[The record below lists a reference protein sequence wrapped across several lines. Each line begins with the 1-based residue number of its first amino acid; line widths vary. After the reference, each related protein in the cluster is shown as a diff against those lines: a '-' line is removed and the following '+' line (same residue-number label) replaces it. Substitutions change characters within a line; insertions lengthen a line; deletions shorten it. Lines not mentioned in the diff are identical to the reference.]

1 MLRFPPLRQAQN
13 RWLQRYRKS
22 QTHIITNMKYSILTI
37 VLLLSVM
44 SINAQSVTNGY
55 YITKSNDT
63 IVTQI
68 KFPKGFFGQNNFTNM
83 IEVVDSVN
91 VTKRYTPDDIK
102 GYGYIDGGYQ
112 YVFLSKPV
120 KDGSYKFLT
129 PVFIGPKA
137 SLYQYGVYTSG
148 SGNGLSSQHIYYT
161 FEKADSKYLFL
172 VGRTTKKFKNELK
185 EFFKDDPEVLQLID
199 NKLKYWL
206 EMKKD
211 LLEIMKTA
219 NK

>member
-1 MLRFPPLRQAQN
+1 
-13 RWLQRYRKS
+13 
-22 QTHIITNMKYSILTI
+22 
-37 VLLLSVM
+37 M
-44 SINAQSVTNGY
+44 SINAQSIFKGY
-55 YITKSNDT
+55 YITQSNDT

-91 VTKRYTPDDIK
+91 VTKRFTPDDIK
-102 GYGYIDGGYQ
+102 GYGYTDGGYK

-120 KDGSYKFLT
+120 KDGSYKFLS
-129 PVFIGPKA
+129 PIFIGPKA
-137 SLYQYGVYTSG
+137 SLYQYGIYKSG
-148 SGNGLSSQHIYYT
+148 SGYALSSQQTFYT
-161 FEKADSKYLFL
+161 FEKPDNKYLFL

-185 EFFKDDPEVLQLID
+185 EFFKDDTDVQPLID

-206 EMKKD
+206 EMQKD
-211 LLEIMKTA
+211 LLEIMQTA